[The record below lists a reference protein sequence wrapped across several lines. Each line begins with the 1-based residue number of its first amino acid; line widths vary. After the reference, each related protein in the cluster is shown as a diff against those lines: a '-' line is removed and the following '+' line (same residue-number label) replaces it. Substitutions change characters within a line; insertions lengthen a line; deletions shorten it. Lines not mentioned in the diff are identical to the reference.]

1 MAHPQSVDFL
11 LRQAGRARHAAAV
24 LAACGRRAVER
35 LPSDCPLCAGRA
47 HGGLLCPGC
56 EADVVGSMRAPATR
70 RCRRC
75 ALPLADPPGSAGAV
89 GACADC
95 VRRPPAYS
103 RTVAGFDYVPPADLL
118 VLQLKNGRRYGRARL
133 LSALLAG
140 SLRAAFDALP
150 PDTVLVPVPASRAS
164 LRMRG
169 FNPAGEL
176 ARWLAADLGLPLRP
190 RWLVR
195 ARESAKQS
203 TLGRAA
209 RLRGRQGVFA
219 CPLDLP
225 PCAVALVDDV
235 MTTGGTLD
243 AAARALRGRG
253 AREVIA
259 LVAARVPPP
268 ARHAAAPERGLAQ

>member
-1 MAHPQSVDFL
+1 M
-11 LRQAGRARHAAAV
+11 
-24 LAACGRRAVER
+24 
-35 LPSDCPLCAGRA
+35 
-47 HGGLLCPGC
+47 GC
-56 EADVVGSMRAPATR
+56 QADVVGSMRGSGVA

-75 ALPLADPPGSAGAV
+75 ALPLAVAGTCPD
-89 GACADC
+89 CA
-95 VRRPPAYS
+95 RRPPAYS

-118 VLQLKNGRRYGRARL
+118 ILQLKNGRRYGRARL

-140 SLRAAFDALP
+140 SLRVASEPLPADA
-150 PDTVLVPVPASRAS
+150 VLVPVPASRAS

-169 FNPAGEL
+169 FNPAGEI
-176 ARWLAADLGLPLRP
+176 ARWLAAELDRPLRP
-190 RWLVR
+190 HWLVR
-195 ARESAKQS
+195 TRESAKQS

-209 RLRGRQGVFA
+209 RLRARQGVFA

-243 AAARALRGRG
+243 AAARALRRRG

-268 ARHAAAPERGLAQ
+268 NLRIAPAGPSVDPPAPTSGEAT